1 MSEKIVEA
9 IRESSLFR
17 HLDTLKVATLMRGGS
32 LQVYSQGARIIE
44 EDGPVESLH
53 LILSGRVR
61 VWTHGMSGEIEL
73 KTLGPGS
80 YFGEVSLLSGKEAT
94 ATVEVT
100 TGPAQIVA
108 LPREGVLALMNE
120 DENVRRT
127 LEGVTLARA
136 KDTLGKV
143 MK

>member
-1 MSEKIVEA
+1 MSEKIEEA

-17 HLDTLKVATLMRGGS
+17 HLDTQKIATLMKGGS
-32 LQVYSQGARIIE
+32 LQVYLQGARIIE
-44 EDGPVESLH
+44 EDGPVESLY
-53 LILSGRVR
+53 LILSGRIR
-61 VWTHGMSGEIEL
+61 VWTHGMAGEIEL
-73 KTLGPGS
+73 KTLGPGA
-80 YFGEVSLLSGKEAT
+80 YFGEVSLLSGKKAT
-94 ATVEVT
+94 ATVEVK

-108 LPREGVLALMNE
+108 LPRQGVLTLMNE
-120 DENVRRT
+120 DETVRRT